1 MSSVEQSLSIDQ
13 TVPLSDGIQE
23 GAENQI
29 NAEVILRIW
38 QAFHPPPLSLVYLD
52 FSGYDQFCFYLFV
65 ICNTMRW
72 TEMVMMMINRRSR

>member
-38 QAFHPPPLSLVYLD
+38 LAFHFPPSYPWSIWISAVMI
-52 FSGYDQFCFYLFV
+52 CFVFICLLFV
-65 ICNTMRW
+65 IPCNEFR
-72 TEMVMMMINRRSR
+72 